1 MSQERVAA
9 LTYATVVEAGAA
21 FSTTLLRTGAPP
33 SLQAIQAHAQKAT
46 LELLDALVKE
56 PLEVGDL
63 QLAIR
68 TLIAGFMAF
77 FSDTV
82 LKHMELVKLTAEAL
96 AEQQTRARAQQAEA
110 EKN

>member
-1 MSQERVAA
+1 MSQERIAA

-33 SLQAIQAHAQKAT
+33 SAQAIQAHALKAT
-46 LELLDALVKE
+46 VELLDALVKE

-68 TLIAGFMAF
+68 TLIAGFMGF

-82 LKHMELVKLTAEAL
+82 LKHMELVAAAAAAA
-96 AEQQTRARAQQAEA
+96 AEQQARIRAQQTEA